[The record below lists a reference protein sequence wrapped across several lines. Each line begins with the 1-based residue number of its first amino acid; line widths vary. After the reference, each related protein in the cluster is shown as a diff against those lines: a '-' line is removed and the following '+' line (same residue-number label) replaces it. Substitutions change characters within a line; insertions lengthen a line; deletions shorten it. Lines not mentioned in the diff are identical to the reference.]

1 MFQIPL
7 SHLRT
12 KTSVALHSQ
21 IVARLWCPQCGKMED
36 AMCQLH
42 AQPKHPPETFD
53 LAQKIQTDIP
63 ESAGL
68 SKSVV
73 DTQGFVKPIV
83 EDGEGDGEG
92 L

>member
-1 MFQIPL
+1 
-7 SHLRT
+7 
-12 KTSVALHSQ
+12 
-21 IVARLWCPQCGKMED
+21 
-36 AMCQLH
+36 MCQLH